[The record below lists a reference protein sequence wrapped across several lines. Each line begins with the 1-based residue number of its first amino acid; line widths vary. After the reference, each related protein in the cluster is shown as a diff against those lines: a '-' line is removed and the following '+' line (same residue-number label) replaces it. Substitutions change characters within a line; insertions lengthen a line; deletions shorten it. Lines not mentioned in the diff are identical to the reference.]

1 MAEAIVTAFRL
12 LVKGARIP
20 GTGSVMKSMF
30 PQAVDRARPNS
41 HTYWVHEHFLAGEYP
56 GAPDEGEA
64 RDRLR
69 AYLDTGVDFF
79 LDLTWPGEMLPYDGL
94 LRKETA
100 GRGIQAEYRRLAIP
114 DMGVPTRQTMLTVLD
129 TIDLAVSAGRLVY
142 VHCWG
147 GVGRTGTVVGCYLV
161 RHGHTGDHALA
172 EIARIWP
179 AAGKVAWHP
188 RSPETSEQ
196 VRFVREWREAPA
208 GD

>member
-1 MAEAIVTAFRL
+1 
-12 LVKGARIP
+12 
-20 GTGSVMKSMF
+20 MKSMY
-30 PQAVDRARPNS
+30 PRTVNTPRPNS

-56 GAPDEGEA
+56 GAPDEREA

-69 AYLDTGVDFF
+69 AYLDTGVNFF
-79 LDLTWPGEMLPYDGL
+79 VDLTRPGEMRPYEDL
-94 LRKETA
+94 LRRETV
-100 GRGIQAEYRRLAIP
+100 GCGIQAEYRRLAIP

-161 RHGHTGDHALA
+161 RHGHTGDDALA

-179 AAGKVAWHP
+179 TVGKVAWHP

-196 VRFVREWREAPA
+196 VRFVREWWEEPA
-208 GD
+208 GG